1 MIYNEGDRYL
11 FNSCCQHSTGG
22 VVRVSLCPLAS
33 PRKVLTEHSV
43 AVRQTRKEFLQFIWW
58 GREELFMPITTPQNS
73 TTTFHSKTQFAETC
87 SSRSRK
93 FLGKYSNH
101 VTGSRFCLQSS
112 KHSPSHWPTETNP
125 GHLSRPSSNL
135 PSMTSLLSI
144 VTPLPVPHSTC
155 NQSVPRCLC
164 WRSVLPEGPLSWI
177 NVSTGYA
184 SSQLSCV
191 LNWKF

>member
-43 AVRQTRKEFLQFIWW
+43 AVRQTRKEFLQLIWW

-135 PSMTSLLSI
+135 PLHDITAVHQDPQCPIPRVSDLSTAACAGDQCFPSACYCELMLSLGM
-144 VTPLPVPHSTC
+144 PH
-155 NQSVPRCLC
+155 
-164 WRSVLPEGPLSWI
+164 
-177 NVSTGYA
+177 
-184 SSQLSCV
+184 LSCPRV
-191 LNWKF
+191 LTWKL